1 MESILQIRE
10 SERKSHIDVY
20 NSHKLYSPGSWLS
33 KPVSTVLN
41 LIPLFSD
48 YKEINVLDL
57 GCGVGRNSIAVAKA
71 FSSISCQIDCV
82 DILDTAIQMLTEY
95 AKMHHVEEGI
105 LGIVSSIEGFPIE
118 KEHYDLILA
127 VSALEH
133 VDSLG
138 SFLDILGQIRDGLRT
153 GGVACLIINTDVVER
168 RKSDGKLFPPQFEI
182 VLQGDELVRILGRYF
197 NGCEILKQSVTHQN
211 YDIPRE
217 YGVAEMDTNV
227 VTYVIRKYV

>member
-1 MESILQIRE
+1 MKNILQIRE
-10 SERKSHIDVY
+10 SERKSHIAVY
-20 NSHKLYSPGSWLS
+20 SSHRLYSPGSWLS

-48 YKEINVLDL
+48 YKEIHVLDL

-71 FSSISCQIDCV
+71 FASISCQIDCV
-82 DILDTAIQMLTEY
+82 DILDTAIQMLAEY
-95 AKMHHVEEGI
+95 AKIHHVEEWI
-105 LGIVSSIEGFPIE
+105 RGIVSSIEGFPIE

-182 VLQGDELVRILGRYF
+182 VLQGEKLVRILGRYF
-197 NGCEILKQSVTHQN
+197 NGCEILKQSVSHQN

-217 YGVAEMDTNV
+217 YGVSEMDTNV